1 MISTDIDMQIVARD
15 KAVTLLFSRETADGG
30 KVPALT
36 DNMMLDPETALLAA
50 QLMTDLAFEADSGLK
65 PMGPALKASLIE
77 KHRSILLPRLKVIL
91 SSTRGNKKITH
102 EQLAVQLLDV
112 FCHEVFA

>member
-1 MISTDIDMQIVARD
+1 MISADIDMQIVARD
-15 KAVTLLFSRETADGG
+15 KAITLLFSRETDAGT
-30 KVPALT
+30 VPALT

-91 SSTRGNKKITH
+91 SSTRGNRKITH